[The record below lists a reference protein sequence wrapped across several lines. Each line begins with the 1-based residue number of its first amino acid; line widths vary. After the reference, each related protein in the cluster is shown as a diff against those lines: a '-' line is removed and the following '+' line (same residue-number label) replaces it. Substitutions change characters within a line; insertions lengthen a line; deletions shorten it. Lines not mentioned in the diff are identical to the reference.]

1 MWKKCENLEEY
12 TEEHYNNKEE
22 MQIAEA
28 PGRVFFRGVFTGI
41 LLSAVCIMVM
51 LFVCNGTSVVVSGKD
66 KTEGAKLLTDDVT
79 IKKLQEIQNR
89 IEASF
94 LYEIDGEKL
103 TTCLFKGLTVGLED
117 PYAAYYTADEVRTL
131 TELNEGEYHGIGIT
145 VRKDDQTGRFW
156 IESVYEGSPAFTAG
170 LKKSDEIL
178 AVDGENTE
186 GMQLSELVATIK
198 QKETMLLR
206 VKREE
211 KELEVSVEVTEVEI
225 PTVSWKIL
233 DEGIGYLKIA
243 EFDKITVEQF
253 ENAMEQMKAQGMERL
268 ILDVRDNPGG
278 ILDVICDIMDDLLP
292 EGLIVYTED
301 REGKRQEFT
310 SDEKQIFDGPLAV
323 LVNENSAS
331 ASEIFAGSI
340 QDYGLGPVIGT
351 TTYGKGVVQRTY
363 LLDDGSAL
371 KLTAEKYYT
380 AGGQDIDGTGVTPDI
395 IVENGQDSA
404 KETDSDNTEEDQQ
417 LQKAMD
423 YLNGVATGNYEN
435 AELLH

>member
-1 MWKKCENLEEY
+1 MKK
-12 TEEHYNNKEE
+12 
-22 MQIAEA
+22 
-28 PGRVFFRGVFTGI
+28 G
-41 LLSAVCIMVM
+41 
-51 LFVCNGTSVVVSGKD
+51 
-66 KTEGAKLLTDDVT
+66 
-79 IKKLQEIQNR
+79 
-89 IEASF
+89 
-94 LYEIDGEKL
+94 
-103 TTCLFKGLTVGLED
+103 
-117 PYAAYYTADEVRTL
+117 
-131 TELNEGEYHGIGIT
+131 
-145 VRKDDQTGRFW
+145 
-156 IESVYEGSPAFTAG
+156 
-170 LKKSDEIL
+170 DEIL
-178 AVDGENTE
+178 AVDVENTE